1 MNRASNP
8 FDSNP
13 ARQAAALSS
22 QPGQPAQPGD
32 PLSSTPGGA
41 PRSRTVERAK
51 LPFRAKLTFLAALLT
66 VIPLSVVGFLV
77 IRDATRTVEK
87 LNREYRAQ
95 VVGNIQ
101 AMIEGELRAAQDGL
115 DLVGRTITDATIDEA
130 VVESLAVNM
139 VAAWESLDHV
149 AIYDPSGER
158 IAVIRE
164 PGARVEPPPVLAATT
179 RAEAEG
185 QEVGTG
191 ESVVDEG
198 HAPRVLLAV
207 PLRVGEQLTGFA
219 ASLVSLEPVQAR
231 VEELA
236 NSDFGGDDVFVAD
249 AGGKLIVHLDRARAS
264 RLDAAPELDQ
274 LVGPD
279 ARSEV
284 RDFIGVG
291 PNINS
296 DGVAT
301 ISTAF
306 WSHRRR
312 FTIVVQ
318 VPEEKAYAA
327 PREMRAVILVVVGVA
342 IALALIAA
350 FIVARQVT
358 RPIRA
363 LSMFA
368 EDLAARRWDKRVTL
382 RTLDEFGVLGDVMSN
397 AAADLQASERRIR
410 REEAIRGDLGRYLPA
425 EIVEKVVKREQ
436 DMQLGGSRREISVL
450 FADVVAFTPMTD
462 QLGAE
467 QVVGLLNELFTVLTE
482 VVFRHGGTIDKF
494 IGDCVMAVWGAATPA
509 EDHADRALAAAED
522 MLRFVEVGNEGWYT
536 KYGVR
541 IELAIGVNSGP
552 TIVGNIGSESRME
565 YTAIGD
571 TVNVAARLEAIA
583 RPQQILVTLAT
594 KNLSDGGYDFVD
606 LGERVMTG
614 RALPVHVF
622 EVRL

>member
-1 MNRASNP
+1 MSNP
-8 FDSNP
+8 YESDP
-13 ARQAAALSS
+13 AREGAFSS
-22 QPGQPAQPGD
+22 RPDGD
-32 PLSSTPGGA
+32 PLASSSSSVRRA
-41 PRSRTVERAK
+41 RTVERAK

-66 VIPLSVVGFLV
+66 VIPLTVVGILV

-115 DLVGRTITDATIDEA
+115 DLVGRTITDPTIDEA
-130 VVESLAVNM
+130 VVESLATNV

-149 AIYDPSGER
+149 AVYDPSGAR

-164 PGARVEPPPVLAATT
+164 PGARVDPPEQLPAAV

-198 HAPRVLLAV
+198 HAPRVLLAI
-207 PLRVGEQLTGFA
+207 PLRVGEQVSGFA

-236 NSDFGGDDVFVAD
+236 SSDFGGDDVFVAD
-249 AGGKLIVHLDRARAS
+249 ANGRLIVHLDRARAAT
-264 RLDAAPELDQ
+264 LAAAPELDQ

-284 RDFIGVG
+284 RDYIGVG

-296 DGVAT
+296 DGVPT

-306 WSHRRR
+306 WSHQRR

-425 EIVEKVVKREQ
+425 EIVDRVVKREQ
-436 DMQLGGSRREISVL
+436 DMHLGGSRREISVL

-482 VVFRHGGTIDKF
+482 VVFKHGGTIDKF

-522 MLRFVEVGNEGWYT
+522 MLRFVEVGNEGWFT

-552 TIVGNIGSESRME
+552 AIVGNVGSESRME

-583 RPQQILVTLAT
+583 RPQQILATQAT

-614 RALPVHVF
+614 RALPVHVY

>member
-1 MNRASNP
+1 M
-8 FDSNP
+8 
-13 ARQAAALSS
+13 
-22 QPGQPAQPGD
+22 
-32 PLSSTPGGA
+32 
-41 PRSRTVERAK
+41 
-51 LPFRAKLTFLAALLT
+51 
-66 VIPLSVVGFLV
+66 
-77 IRDATRTVEK
+77 
-87 LNREYRAQ
+87 
-95 VVGNIQ
+95 
-101 AMIEGELRAAQDGL
+101 
-115 DLVGRTITDATIDEA
+115 
-130 VVESLAVNM
+130 
-139 VAAWESLDHV
+139 
-149 AIYDPSGER
+149 
-158 IAVIRE
+158 
-164 PGARVEPPPVLAATT
+164 
-179 RAEAEG
+179 AEAEG

-191 ESVVDEG
+191 DSVADGER
-198 HAPRVLLAV
+198 APRVLLAI
-207 PLRVGEQLTGFA
+207 PLRARAPGGASEPQLTGYA
-219 ASLVSLEPVQAR
+219 ASLVSLAPVQAR

-236 NSDFGGDDVFVAD
+236 SSGFEGDDVFVAD
-249 AGGKLIVHLDRARAS
+249 SQGRLVVHLDRTRAS
-264 RLDAAPELDQ
+264 ALARAPELDQ

-284 RDFIGVG
+284 RDYIGVG
-291 PNINS
+291 PNINAE
-296 DGVAT
+296 GVPT

-318 VPEEKAYAA
+318 VPEAKAYSA

-342 IALALIAA
+342 ILLALIAA

-358 RPIRA
+358 QPIRE

-425 EIVEKVVKREQ
+425 EIVDRVVKREQ
-436 DMQLGGSRREISVL
+436 DMKLGGSRREISVL
-450 FADVVAFTPMTD
+450 FADVVAFTPLTD
-462 QLGAE
+462 RLGAE
-467 QVVGLLNELFTVLTE
+467 QIVGLLNELFTVLTE

-522 MLRFVEVGNEGWYT
+522 MLRFVEVANEGWFT

-541 IELAIGVNSGP
+541 IELAVGVNSGP
-552 TIVGNIGSESRME
+552 AIVGNIGSESRME
-565 YTAIGD
+565 FTAIGD

-583 RPQQILVTLAT
+583 RPSQILVTQAT
-594 KNLSDGGYDFVD
+594 KNLSDGGYDFAD
-606 LGERVMTG
+606 LGDRAMTG
-614 RALPVHVF
+614 RAEPVHVY

>member
-1 MNRASNP
+1 MGELAAAMKAAL
-8 FDSNP
+8 DSDVP
-13 ARQAAALSS
+13 SGALSS
-22 QPGQPAQPGD
+22 QPGQD
-32 PLSSTPGGA
+32 PFASS
-41 PRSRTVERAK
+41 PRGPRQVERAK
-51 LPFRAKLTFLAALLT
+51 VPFRTKLTFFAALLT
-66 VIPLSVVGFLV
+66 IVPLSVVGLLV
-77 IRDATRTVEK
+77 IRDATRTVER

-95 VVGNIQ
+95 VVGNIE
-101 AMIEGELRAAQDGL
+101 AMLEAELQGAQDGL
-115 DLVGRTITDATIDEA
+115 DLVGRTITDPAIDEA
-130 VVESLAVNM
+130 LVEPLAADM

-149 AIYDPSGER
+149 GVYDVRGGR
-158 IAVIRE
+158 VALIQE
-164 PGARVEPPPVLAATT
+164 PGTALEPPADLPAEVM
-179 RAEAEG
+179 AEAEG
-185 QEVGTG
+185 QGVGTG
-191 ESVVDEG
+191 HTVDDPG

-207 PLRVGEQLTGFA
+207 PLRALRPGTSAPQLSGYA
-219 ASLVSLEPVQAR
+219 ASYVSLEPVQRR

-236 NSDFGGDDVFVAD
+236 SSDFEGDDVFVAD
-249 AGGKLIVHLDRARAS
+249 GEGRLVVHLERARAS
-264 RLDAAPELDQ
+264 VRDAAPELDQ

-279 ARSEV
+279 ARSEM
-284 RDFIGVG
+284 RDYVGVG
-291 PNINS
+291 PNVNAA
-296 DGVAT
+296 GEPT

-318 VPEEKAYAA
+318 VPEEKAYRA
-327 PREMRAVILVVVGVA
+327 PREMRAVILVVVGAA

-350 FIVARQVT
+350 FVVARQVT
-358 RPIRA
+358 QPIRQ
-363 LSMFA
+363 LSRFA
-368 EDLAARRWDKRVTL
+368 KDLAARRWDKRVTL

-425 EIVEKVVKREQ
+425 EIVDKVVKREQ
-436 DMQLGGSRREISVL
+436 DMQLGGSRREVSVL
-450 FADVVAFTPMTD
+450 FADVVAFTPLTD

-467 QVVGLLNELFTVLTE
+467 QIVGLLNELFTVLTE

-509 EDHADRALAAAED
+509 DDHADRALAAAED
-522 MLRFVEVGNEGWYT
+522 MLRFVEVGNEGWFA

-552 TIVGNIGSESRME
+552 AIVGNIGSESRME

-583 RPQQILVTLAT
+583 RPSQILATLAT

-606 LGERVMTG
+606 LGEREMTG
-614 RALPVHVF
+614 RAEPVHVF